1 MKKAFKG
8 NIILKDAIIENGYVC
23 IEDDKI
29 TYVGTEKT
37 ENVELVDVGADY
49 IAPGFIDIHNHS
61 SKVNTPE
68 DDIDEMALYHGN
80 KGTTTMLMTL
90 YRNIPHQR
98 LINAL
103 NKIKDALKRHKH
115 IFGAHL
121 EGPYLSSKYGT
132 GSSGASQLY
141 PDRKVYQ
148 EYFDT
153 GIVKQITCAPEVEG
167 IDQFIEDAIKND
179 IIISI
184 GHSQANYEQVKKAY
198 DLGARIETHIF
209 DATGRSMDPKSFA
222 GTLDV
227 SFDEACML
235 MDDMYYEVICDS
247 EWVHVR
253 KEMLAL
259 LIKTVGIDRVV
270 CITDCYN
277 GGVDD
282 GRDINVVNGEL
293 AGSKLTMDKVAINLY
308 NAGYSLPQISKLTA
322 LNASKAIKAF
332 DRGEIAVGKKADL
345 IRLTSKAEFVEILSI
360 V

>member
-8 NIILKDAIIENGYVC
+8 NIVLSDTVIQNGYVTV
-23 IEDDKI
+23 EDGKI
-29 TYVGTEKT
+29 IYVGKEKPKYD
-37 ENVELVDVGADY
+37 NIVDVGEDF

-61 SKVNTPE
+61 SNKNTPE
-68 DDIDEMALYHGN
+68 EDIDEMAIYHGN

-90 YRNIPHQR
+90 YRDIPHER
-98 LINAL
+98 LVKAL
-103 NKIKDALKRHKH
+103 YKIKDAMKRHKH

-121 EGPYLSSKYGT
+121 EGPYLSSKYGA
-132 GSSGASQLY
+132 GSSGVSQLY
-141 PDRKVYQ
+141 PERKVYQ

-167 IDQFIEDAIKND
+167 IEQFIEDAIKND
-179 IIISI
+179 IVISL
-184 GHSQANYEQVKKAY
+184 GHSEASYEQVKKAY
-198 DLGARIETHIF
+198 DLGARMETHIF

-293 AGSKLTMDKVAINLY
+293 DGSKLTMDKVAINLY

-332 DRGEIAVGKKADL
+332 DRGEIVVGKKADL